1 VVAELRLVR
10 SSAAFVLATATTKN
24 DNGDVVKRATTL
36 IIAAI
41 ALLNGVVSLT
51 ATACTVTSPSCGLTV
66 LTPPAD
72 FQIILSDPVDPS
84 SVQASDLTVNGI
96 SADAALLSN
105 SNTTIDFIFNTSP
118 AVPGVNTI
126 HISAGAFDCGPPVD
140 FNCTFFLEPC
150 PQFTVISSTGTI
162 EPGITD
168 TGNHTDDGD
177 TFITLPFPVQ
187 FYDQIFNGVNVSS
200 NGRIDFACVNEPLGN
215 QTQCL
220 PASPNQC
227 PYDYTMFLL
236 WQNLRTDFG
245 LSGCASFPSGTC
257 GIFTSVLGSPPNRI
271 FNIEWRTVLFANNA
285 STQNFEVRFYESD
298 PVGFDVIYGAINS
311 TGADQNFVAGI
322 QGPNGCFTEDFC
334 ANPAPVQNVV
344 HNYVGQTGT
353 PTPTPTATP
362 SPRSKPTPRPR
373 PSPRPRP

>member
-1 VVAELRLVR
+1 
-10 SSAAFVLATATTKN
+10 
-24 DNGDVVKRATTL
+24 VKRATTL

-66 LTPPAD
+66 FTPPTD
-72 FQIILSDPVDPS
+72 FGINLNEPVDPT
-84 SVQASDLTVNGI
+84 SVQPSDLTVNGI
-96 SADAALLSN
+96 PADSAVVIN
-105 SNTTIDFIFNTSP
+105 GNTTIDFTFNTSP
-118 AVPGVNTI
+118 AVQGPNTM

-140 FNCTFFLEPC
+140 FNCIFFFEPTPTPTPTPC
-150 PQFTVISSTGTI
+150 QQLTVVSNAGAIVS
-162 EPGITD
+162 GITD

-177 TFITLPFPVQ
+177 TFITLPFPIE
-187 FYDQIFNGVNVSS
+187 FYDQTFIGVNVNS
-200 NGRIDFACVNEPLGN
+200 NGRIDFVCANEPLGN

-227 PYDYTMFLL
+227 TYDYTMFLL

-245 LSGCASFPSGTC
+245 LSGCASFPGGTC
-257 GIFTSVLGSPPNRI
+257 GIFTSLSGAPPNRI

-285 STQNFEVRFYESD
+285 STQNFEVRFHESE
-298 PVGFDVIYGAINS
+298 PGRFDVIYGAINS

-322 QGPNGCFTEDFC
+322 QGPNGCFTQDFC

-344 HNYVGQTGT
+344 HNYVEQTGT